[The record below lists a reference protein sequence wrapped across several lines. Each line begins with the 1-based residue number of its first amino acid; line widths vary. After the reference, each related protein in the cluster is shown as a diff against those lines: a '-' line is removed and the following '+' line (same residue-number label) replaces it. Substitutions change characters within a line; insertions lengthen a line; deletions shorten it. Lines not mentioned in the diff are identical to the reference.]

1 MSYLVQALVNGLL
14 QGGLLALV
22 AAGFTLVWGILNVVN
37 LAHGAMVVLGACLT
51 WELVAGAGFNP
62 VLAAV
67 AVAAA
72 LFGFGYALQRGLLN
86 LVARAPALLQML
98 VTFGV
103 GLLLDYVVEAVFSTN
118 DRALPSAYTQPV
130 LAFAAVYVPTVRL
143 VALLAAG
150 TVVVATTLALHR
162 TRYGLAIRAVGM
174 ERNAARLTGIRVRHA
189 YAVAFGVGAALA
201 GAAGAL
207 VAVIG
212 VFSPA
217 SATATTFTLQSFV
230 IAVIGGVGSLP
241 GALAGGLL
249 VGVLEALAS
258 QFLPGSLVSAISLG
272 VLVLAMLVRPQG
284 LSGQGRSAW
293 QENR

>member
-1 MSYLVQALVNGLL
+1 VSYLVQALVNGLL

-22 AAGFTLVWGILNVVN
+22 AAGFTLVWGVLNVVN

-51 WELVAGAGFNP
+51 WELVAGAGLNP

-67 AVAAA
+67 AVAVAM
-72 LFGFGYALQRGLLN
+72 FGFGYALQRGLLN
-86 LVARAPALLQML
+86 LVARAPALLQIL

-103 GLLLDYVVEAVFSTN
+103 GLLLNYVVVAVFSTD

-130 LAFAAVYVPTVRL
+130 LAFGRVYVPTVRL
-143 VALLAAG
+143 VALLVAG
-150 TVVVATTLALHR
+150 TVIAVSTLALRR

-174 ERNAARLTGIRVRHA
+174 ERDAARLMGIRVRHA

-201 GAAGAL
+201 GVAGAL

-217 SATATTFTLQSFV
+217 GTTATTFTLQSFV
-230 IAVIGGVGSLP
+230 IAVIGGIGSLP
-241 GALAGGLL
+241 GAFAGGLL
-249 VGVLEALAS
+249 LGVFEALAA
-258 QFLPGSLVSAISLG
+258 QYLPGSLVNAIALG
-272 VLVLAMLVRPQG
+272 ALVLAMLVRPQG
-284 LSGQGRSAW
+284 LAGQGRSAW
-293 QENR
+293 LENW